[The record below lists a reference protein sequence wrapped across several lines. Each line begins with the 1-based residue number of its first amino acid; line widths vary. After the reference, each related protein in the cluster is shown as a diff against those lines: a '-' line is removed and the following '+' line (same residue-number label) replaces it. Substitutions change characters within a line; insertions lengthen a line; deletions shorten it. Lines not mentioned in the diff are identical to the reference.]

1 MSKRKG
7 NEKDADFT
15 GWRNKDDNNATKK
28 KARIMHRLAKMEYKA
43 TCGNSFVDCN
53 GLSSLQTQFG
63 KGCARSRSKKMKA
76 LAKAAG
82 KAFLDKL
89 KSFMSKFVS

>member
-28 KARIMHRLAKMEYKA
+28 KARTHHAPTSQDGIQSNMW
-43 TCGNSFVDCN
+43 
-53 GLSSLQTQFG
+53 QQF
-63 KGCARSRSKKMKA
+63 C
-76 LAKAAG
+76 
-82 KAFLDKL
+82 
-89 KSFMSKFVS
+89 